1 MRRSPQAGGFF
12 YRSTCPIALRV
23 SRAFLNFAH
32 GTWSRTNLLLHH
44 SPHMNYSI
52 LDFLGLLG
60 AVGLFLYGMKVMS
73 EGLQKAAGDRL
84 RNILSAMTRN
94 RFTGTVTGFFITAL
108 IQSSSASTV
117 MVVSFVNAGLMTL
130 AQSMAV
136 IMGANVGT
144 TFTAWIIA
152 LFGFKVDISAFALPL
167 IGLAVPL
174 LFSKKGRTKSIG
186 EFTIGFAFLFM
197 GLDMISKYVPDLQ
210 SNPEMFAFLQ
220 RYASMGFGSVLIFC
234 FVGMLVTMVIQS
246 SAAMFAITLIMCSKG
261 WITFDLACA
270 LVLGSNIGTTI
281 TPLLASMSGNV
292 AAKRTAMGH
301 LLFNLLGTLWTL
313 AVFFPFVELNS
324 WITEEIGQGDP
335 TALYT
340 YVTDL
345 KANNPDVYNQ
355 VFASA
360 VPTDTGDVL
369 HHRTLITQM
378 QVSVSFGLSM
388 FHTVFNLI
396 NLSIMIW
403 LTNVYVK
410 IVEFLVPAKHQG
422 DDEFQL
428 KFISGGILSA
438 SELNISQAE
447 KEMFVFAERVG
458 RMLPMARDLVH
469 TKAGSDD
476 FNKTYSRLEKYEE
489 ISDRMELEIANYLNR
504 CAEGRLSNESKR
516 RIAAMLSIDSEI
528 ESIADSMLGVGK
540 ILLRK
545 QQSNVHFNDEIY
557 ANIDLMFS
565 YVEKSVNAM
574 LKVLENVENVDE
586 HDIIASYNREREI
599 NNLRNQLRTANVES
613 INDRH
618 YEYQSGIY
626 YMDIISTLEK
636 SGDYII
642 NVIDTIRDEFRHVRK

>member
-1 MRRSPQAGGFF
+1 
-12 YRSTCPIALRV
+12 
-23 SRAFLNFAH
+23 
-32 GTWSRTNLLLHH
+32 
-44 SPHMNYSI
+44 MNYSI
-52 LDFLGLLG
+52 LDLLGLIG

-84 RNILSAMTRN
+84 RNILGAMTRN

-144 TFTAWIIA
+144 TFTAWVIA

-167 IGLAVPL
+167 IGLSVPL
-174 LFSKKGRTKSIG
+174 LFSSKGRTKSIG

-220 RYASMGFGSVLIFC
+220 QYTSMGFGSVLVFC
-234 FVGMLVTMVIQS
+234 LVGMVVTMIIQS

-301 LLFNLLGTLWTL
+301 LLFNLLGTVWTL
-313 AVFFPFVELNS
+313 AVFYPFVELNS
-324 WITEEIGQGDP
+324 WITQAIGQGNP
-335 TALYT
+335 ESLYN
-340 YVTDL
+340 YVNDL
-345 KANNPDVYNQ
+345 QSANPDMYNQ
-355 VFASA
+355 VFANALPSDNA
-360 VPTDTGDVL
+360 DL
-369 HHRTLITQM
+369 IHHRTLITQM

-403 LTNVYVK
+403 LTKVYVK
-410 IVEFLVPAKHQG
+410 IVEVLVPAKHAG

-428 KFISGGILSA
+428 KFISSGILSA
-438 SELNISQAE
+438 SELNIGQAE
-447 KEMFVFAERVG
+447 KEMYVFAERVA

-469 TKAGSDD
+469 TKSGGDD

-489 ISDRMELEIANYLNR
+489 ISDRMEIEIANYLKR
-504 CAEGRLSNESKR
+504 CAEGRLSNDSKR
-516 RIAAMLSIDSEI
+516 RLTAMLSIDSEV
-528 ESIADSMLGVGK
+528 ESIADCMLGIGK

-545 QQSNVHFNDEIY
+545 QQSGIHFNEEIY
-557 ANIDLMFS
+557 DNINVMFN
-565 YVEKSVNAM
+565 YVEHASQNM
-574 LKVLENVENVDE
+574 LKLLQNIEDIDE
-586 HDIIASYNREREI
+586 HDIIASYNAEREI
-599 NNLRNQLRTANVES
+599 NNLRNQLRTANVEN
-613 INDRH
+613 INNRH

-636 SGDYII
+636 TGDYIV
-642 NVIDTIRDEFRHVRK
+642 NVVDTMRDEFRRSMK

>member
-1 MRRSPQAGGFF
+1 
-12 YRSTCPIALRV
+12 
-23 SRAFLNFAH
+23 
-32 GTWSRTNLLLHH
+32 
-44 SPHMNYSI
+44 MNYSI

-84 RNILSAMTRN
+84 RNILGAMTRN

-174 LFSKKGRTKSIG
+174 LFSKKSKTKSIG

-234 FVGMLVTMVIQS
+234 LVGVVVTMIIQS

-270 LVLGSNIGTTI
+270 LVLGSNIGTTV

-313 AVFFPFVELNS
+313 AVFFPFVDLNS

-335 TALYT
+335 AGLYN
-340 YVTDL
+340 YESNLQATD
-345 KANNPDVYNQ
+345 PGMYNQ
-355 VFASA
+355 VMAA
-360 VPTDTGDVL
+360 GLPTDDGVVL
-369 HHRTLITQM
+369 HHRSVIAQM
-378 QVSVSFGLSM
+378 QVSVSFGLSI

-410 IVEFLVPAKHQG
+410 IVEILVPAKHSG

-428 KFISGGILSA
+428 KFISAGILSA

-447 KEMFVFAERVG
+447 KEMHVFAERVG

-476 FNKTYSRLEKYEE
+476 FNRTYSRLEKYEE

-516 RIAAMLSIDSEI
+516 RLTAMLSIDSEI
-528 ESIADSMLGVGK
+528 ESIADAMLGVGK

-545 QQSNVHFNDEIY
+545 QESGVHFNDEIY
-557 ANIDLMFS
+557 SNIDLMFG
-565 YVEKSVNAM
+565 YVEKSVGGM
-574 LKVLENVENVDE
+574 LKVLSNLENVDE
-586 HDIIASYNREREI
+586 HDIIACYNREREI
-599 NNLRNQLRTANVES
+599 NNLRNQLRTANVAN
-613 INDRH
+613 INGRH

-636 SGDYII
+636 AGDFII
-642 NVIDTIRDEFRHVRK
+642 NVVDTIRDEFRNKK

>member
-1 MRRSPQAGGFF
+1 
-12 YRSTCPIALRV
+12 
-23 SRAFLNFAH
+23 
-32 GTWSRTNLLLHH
+32 
-44 SPHMNYSI
+44 MNYSI

-174 LFSKKGRTKSIG
+174 LFSKKSKTKSIG

-234 FVGMLVTMVIQS
+234 LVGVVVTMIIQS

-270 LVLGSNIGTTI
+270 LVLGSNIGTTV

-301 LLFNLLGTLWTL
+301 LLFNLLGTIWTL
-313 AVFFPFVELNS
+313 AVFYPFVDLNS
-324 WITEEIGQGDP
+324 WITEEIGQGEPAGLYNYVSNLQATDP
-335 TALYT
+335 GM
-340 YVTDL
+340 
-345 KANNPDVYNQ
+345 YNQ
-355 VFASA
+355 VMAA
-360 VPTDTGDVL
+360 GLPTDDGVVL
-369 HHRTLITQM
+369 HHRSVIAQM
-378 QVSVSFGLSM
+378 QVSVSFGLSI

-410 IVEFLVPAKHQG
+410 IVEILVPAKHSG

-428 KFISGGILSA
+428 KFISAGILSA

-447 KEMFVFAERVG
+447 KEMHVFAERVG

-476 FNKTYSRLEKYEE
+476 FNRTYSRLEKYEE

-516 RIAAMLSIDSEI
+516 RLTAMLSIDSEI
-528 ESIADSMLGVGK
+528 ESIADAMLGVGK

-545 QQSNVHFNDEIY
+545 QESGVHFNDEIY
-557 ANIDLMFS
+557 SNIDLMFG
-565 YVEKSVNAM
+565 YVEKSVGGM
-574 LKVLENVENVDE
+574 LKVLSNLENVDE
-586 HDIIASYNREREI
+586 HDIIACYNREREI
-599 NNLRNQLRTANVES
+599 NNLRNQLRTANVAN
-613 INDRH
+613 INGRH

-636 SGDYII
+636 AGDFII
-642 NVIDTIRDEFRHVRK
+642 NVVDTIRDEFRNKK

>member
-1 MRRSPQAGGFF
+1 
-12 YRSTCPIALRV
+12 
-23 SRAFLNFAH
+23 
-32 GTWSRTNLLLHH
+32 
-44 SPHMNYSI
+44 MNYSL

-144 TFTAWIIA
+144 TFTAWVIA

-174 LFSKKGRTKSIG
+174 LFSSKSRTKSIG

-197 GLDMISKYVPDLQ
+197 GLSMINKYVPDLQ
-210 SNPEMFAFLQ
+210 SNPEMFAFLE
-220 RYASMGFGSVLIFC
+220 RYASLGFGSVLIFC
-234 FVGMLVTMVIQS
+234 FVGIVVTMIIQS
-246 SAAMFAITLIMCSKG
+246 SAATFAITLIMCSKG

-270 LVLGSNIGTTI
+270 LILGSNIGTTI

-301 LLFNLLGTLWTL
+301 LLFNLLGTIWVL
-313 AVFFPFVELNS
+313 AIFYPFVNLNS
-324 WITEEIGQGDP
+324 WITEDIGQGDP
-335 TALYT
+335 TALYR

-345 KANNPDVYNQ
+345 KINHPDIYNQ
-355 VFASA
+355 LYSNSL
-360 VPTDTGDVL
+360 PTPDGDIL
-369 HHRTLITQM
+369 RHQTIITQL

-403 LTNVYVK
+403 LTKVYVK
-410 IVEFLVPAKHQG
+410 IVEFLVPAKHHG

-428 KFISGGILSA
+428 KFIQGGILSA

-447 KEMFVFAERVG
+447 KEISVFAERVA
-458 RMLPMARDLVH
+458 RMLPMAKELVT
-469 TKAGSDD
+469 TKDGSDD
-476 FNKTYSRLEKYEE
+476 FNKVYSRLEKYEE
-489 ISDRMELEIANYLNR
+489 ISDRMEIEIANYLNR

-528 ESIADSMLGVGK
+528 ESIADCALGVGK

-545 QQSNVHFNDEIY
+545 QQSSVSFNEEIY
-557 ANIDLMFS
+557 KNIDTMFS
-565 YVEKSVNAM
+565 YVDKAVQNM
-574 LKVLENVENVDE
+574 LLLLQNIE
-586 HDIIASYNREREI
+586 HQNEPDIIVSYNCEREI
-599 NNLRNQLRTANVES
+599 NNLRNQLRTNNIEN
-613 INDRH
+613 INGRH

-636 SGDYII
+636 MGDYVI
-642 NVIDTIRDEFRHVRK
+642 NVVDILKDEFRSTQNS

>member
-1 MRRSPQAGGFF
+1 
-12 YRSTCPIALRV
+12 
-23 SRAFLNFAH
+23 
-32 GTWSRTNLLLHH
+32 
-44 SPHMNYSI
+44 MNYSI

-94 RFTGTVTGFFITAL
+94 RFTGTVTGLFITAL

-174 LFSKKGRTKSIG
+174 LFSKKSKTKSIG

-234 FVGMLVTMVIQS
+234 LVGVVVTMIIQS

-270 LVLGSNIGTTI
+270 LVLGSNIGTTV

-301 LLFNLLGTLWTL
+301 LLFNLLGTIWTL
-313 AVFFPFVELNS
+313 AVFYPFVDLNS

-335 TALYT
+335 AGLYN
-340 YVTDL
+340 YVSNLQATD
-345 KANNPDVYNQ
+345 PGVYNQ
-355 VFASA
+355 VMATG
-360 VPTDTGDVL
+360 VPTDDGVVL
-369 HHRTLITQM
+369 HHRSVMAQM
-378 QVSVSFGLSM
+378 QVSVSFGLSI

-410 IVEFLVPAKHQG
+410 IVEILVPAKHSG

-428 KFISGGILSA
+428 KFISAGILSA

-447 KEMFVFAERVG
+447 KEMHVFAERVG

-476 FNKTYSRLEKYEE
+476 FNRTYSRLEKYEE

-516 RIAAMLSIDSEI
+516 RLAAMLSIDSEI
-528 ESIADSMLGVGK
+528 ESIADAMLGVGK

-545 QQSNVHFNDEIY
+545 QESGVHFNDEIY
-557 ANIDLMFS
+557 SNIDLMFG
-565 YVEKSVNAM
+565 YVEKSVGGM
-574 LKVLENVENVDE
+574 LKVLSNLENVDE
-586 HDIIASYNREREI
+586 HDIIACYNREREI
-599 NNLRNQLRTANVES
+599 NNLRNQLRTANVVN
-613 INDRH
+613 INGRH

-636 SGDYII
+636 AGDFII
-642 NVIDTIRDEFRHVRK
+642 NVVDTIRDEFRNKK